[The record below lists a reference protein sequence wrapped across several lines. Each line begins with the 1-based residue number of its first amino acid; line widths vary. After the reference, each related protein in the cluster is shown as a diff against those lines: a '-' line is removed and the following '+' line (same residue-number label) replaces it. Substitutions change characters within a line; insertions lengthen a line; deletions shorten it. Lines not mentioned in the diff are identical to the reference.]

1 MRKSIFLSLLLT
13 ILLISPVIVNSHFNI
28 GQRKA
33 FIMSSDLSAT
43 TIITGHVKIIN
54 EHIVMDETIT
64 IESGGILEIIN
75 STLDF
80 SQLTASST
88 LIDNGG
94 TLIINNSH
102 IISNLNNEYTYV
114 ISSNGD
120 LIVVNSS
127 FINKQLPVNF
137 DNRQCTM
144 IFAIEHGTNLIRLNG
159 NRFENFTEAIMVSS
173 ASGSVNIYNNT
184 FINCPFAL
192 TLDYLQ
198 NAIITRNT
206 LINSIAC
213 GITAAGYNV
222 TIKDNY
228 IYNERNLL
236 QTEVDL
242 FGDITKGIDISGFRF
257 LIANNTIIN
266 TYKSLVLCALYNS
279 IIENNTITT
288 TGPTEGEIQV
298 EESEYLILRN
308 NYISNQWDS
317 IEIYNCRHLLIEK
330 NYIED
335 GVTAIRLERVDEY
348 DGINP
353 LNITIQYNVI
363 TNSGFIE
370 AQHGENIRIMYNILN
385 HTCIMIRNDSQNIL
399 IHNNTIYYG
408 NIVLEDSRDIIVS
421 NNYILSTDEEAIIQD
436 NCQNVTLE
444 DNIIKRKTT
453 VTTVEESQSKMP
465 LDFILGF
472 LVILAS
478 LIVLIVIKKRK

>member
-64 IESGGILEIIN
+64 IKSGDMLEIIN

-120 LIVVNSS
+120 LIDVNSS

-144 IFAIEHGTNLIRLNG
+144 IFAMEHGTNLIRLDG
-159 NRFENFTEAIMVSS
+159 NRFENFTETIMVSS
-173 ASGSVNIYNNT
+173 ASGSVNIFNNT
-184 FINCPFAL
+184 FINCLFAL

-198 NAIITRNT
+198 NAIIARNT

-213 GITAAGYNV
+213 GITA
-222 TIKDNY
+222 T
-228 IYNERNLL
+228 
-236 QTEVDL
+236 
-242 FGDITKGIDISGFRF
+242 GI
-257 LIANNTIIN
+257 
-266 TYKSLVLCALYNS
+266 
-279 IIENNTITT
+279 
-288 TGPTEGEIQV
+288 
-298 EESEYLILRN
+298 
-308 NYISNQWDS
+308 
-317 IEIYNCRHLLIEK
+317 
-330 NYIED
+330 
-335 GVTAIRLERVDEY
+335 
-348 DGINP
+348 
-353 LNITIQYNVI
+353 
-363 TNSGFIE
+363 
-370 AQHGENIRIMYNILN
+370 
-385 HTCIMIRNDSQNIL
+385 
-399 IHNNTIYYG
+399 
-408 NIVLEDSRDIIVS
+408 
-421 NNYILSTDEEAIIQD
+421 
-436 NCQNVTLE
+436 
-444 DNIIKRKTT
+444 
-453 VTTVEESQSKMP
+453 
-465 LDFILGF
+465 
-472 LVILAS
+472 
-478 LIVLIVIKKRK
+478 